1 MSQLAVCGHRCLML
15 MAVFMALKSVQP
27 IRSEAQIHTSNNENL
42 RRPDRDHILA
52 RAALC
57 CVWSVHFQPES
68 SILLWH
74 SLHLKQLHNYCCDHL
89 PGHDNPSLWW
99 GYNLAQQLERSHFNY
114 KLLGSSNTVSFPSTV
129 FNRSQLSAVTSNVF

>member
-1 MSQLAVCGHRCLML
+1 ML

-57 CVWSVHFQPES
+57 CVWSVHFQLVLYLALALS
-68 SILLWH
+68 T
-74 SLHLKQLHNYCCDHL
+74 LK
-89 PGHDNPSLWW
+89 
-99 GYNLAQQLERSHFNY
+99 AI
-114 KLLGSSNTVSFPSTV
+114 T
-129 FNRSQLSAVTSNVF
+129 